1 MDTWDNSSSQGRLVA
16 RNMAGA
22 DEPYIE
28 VPTYTTTMFHSK
40 IRVVGITP
48 EVSPEV
54 DSLCKSDYGAR
65 TYTRLFF
72 LHDHLVGAVAIGEM
86 RNRKDLLTLIK
97 TKQRLATP
105 SERQAVLN
113 AC

>member
-1 MDTWDNSSSQGRLVA
+1 
-16 RNMAGA
+16 MAGA
-22 DEPYIE
+22 DETYVE

-40 IRVVGITP
+40 LRVVGITS

-54 DSLCKSDYGAR
+54 EDLVKSDYDAR

-72 LHDHLVGAVAIGEM
+72 LHDRLVGAVAIGEL
-86 RNRKDLLTLIK
+86 RNRKELLTLIK
-97 TKQRLATP
+97 TKERLATLA
-105 SERQAVLN
+105 ERRALLE

>member
-1 MDTWDNSSSQGRLVA
+1 
-16 RNMAGA
+16 MAGA
-22 DEPYIE
+22 DETYVE

-40 IRVVGITP
+40 LRVVGITS

-54 DSLCKSDYGAR
+54 EDLVKSDYDAR

-72 LHDHLVGAVAIGEM
+72 LHDRLVGAVAIGEL
-86 RNRKDLLTLIK
+86 RNRKELLTLIK
-97 TKQRLATP
+97 TKQRLATRA
-105 SERQAVLN
+105 ERCALLD